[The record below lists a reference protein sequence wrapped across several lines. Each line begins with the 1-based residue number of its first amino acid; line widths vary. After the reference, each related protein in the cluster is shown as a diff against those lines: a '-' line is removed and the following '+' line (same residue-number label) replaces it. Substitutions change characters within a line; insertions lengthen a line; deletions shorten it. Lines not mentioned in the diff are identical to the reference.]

1 MLQLRCTQKVLR
13 EFGLKP
19 NDISAARD
27 PDSLL
32 GNWYVN
38 LFTVDRKKTFLFMN
52 ERTLL
57 SFIIFGVKKS
67 NVQKMPEVF
76 LRGLDQVLTLEGFDT
91 AEIDLVFDGY
101 ETIEFT
107 KTDSRRMLGNMNDLA
122 SLYRHFILSDGGFD
136 HCDLNE
142 IISEINRSP
151 QRNLEWSMSIEVV
164 RDLLRGSAKF
174 AT

>member
-1 MLQLRCTQKVLR
+1 MLQIRCTQTVLW
-13 EFGLKP
+13 EFGLRP
-19 NDISAARD
+19 AEISAARD

-38 LFTVDRKKTFLFMN
+38 LFTVDRRKTFLFIN

-76 LRGLDQVLTLEGFDT
+76 LRGLDQVLALEGFDT
-91 AEIDLVFDGY
+91 AEIDRVFDGY

-107 KTDSRRMLGNMNDLA
+107 KTDSRRMLGNMNDLT

-136 HCDLNE
+136 RCDLNE

-164 RDLLRGSAKF
+164 RDLLRGDARF
-174 AT
+174 TT

>member
-1 MLQLRCTQKVLR
+1 MLQLRCTLKVLR

-19 NDISAARD
+19 DDVSRARD

-38 LFTVDRKKTFLFMN
+38 QFTVDRKKTFLFMN

-76 LRGLDQVLTLEGFDT
+76 LRGLDQALTLEGYD
-91 AEIDLVFDGY
+91 ASEIDRVFDGY
-101 ETIEFT
+101 QTIEFT
-107 KTDSRRMLGNMNDLA
+107 KTDSRHILGNMNDLT
-122 SLYRHFILSDGGFD
+122 SLYRHFILGDS
-136 HCDLNE
+136 
-142 IISEINRSP
+142 
-151 QRNLEWSMSIEVV
+151 
-164 RDLLRGSAKF
+164 
-174 AT
+174 

>member
-1 MLQLRCTQKVLR
+1 MLQLRCTLKVLR

-19 NDISAARD
+19 IDVSRARD

-38 LFTVDRKKTFLFMN
+38 LFMVDRKKTFLFMN
-52 ERTLL
+52 ERTFL
-57 SFIIFGVKKS
+57 SFIIFGIKKS

-76 LRGLDQVLTLEGFDT
+76 LRGLDQALTLEGYD
-91 AEIDLVFDGY
+91 ASEIDRVFGGY

-107 KTDSRRMLGNMNDLA
+107 KTDSRRMLGNMNDLT
-122 SLYRHFILSDGGFD
+122 SLYRHFILSDGGFNY
-136 HCDLNE
+136 CNLNE
-142 IISEINRSP
+142 VISKINRTP
-151 QRNLEWSMSIEVV
+151 QRNLGWSMSIEVV